1 MELRRPRLAD
11 KETVLEMM
19 AEFEQAQS
27 PHDGGFWN
35 ANNFV
40 YEEWLEENLQAEA
53 GFNIPENWVPAIQLV
68 SFDVAGQALGFLNL
82 RLRLNDY
89 LLENGGHIGYSVR
102 PSERGKGYA
111 KEALRQGL
119 QVAKEKNIKKALVK
133 PGEWKSE
140 ELSKG
145 RIIDYKAFNFVDG
158 EGVRN
163 SLYVSGCMFHCEG
176 CYNVA
181 TWSFNA
187 GIPYT
192 AKLEEQIMEDLAQP
206 YVQGLT
212 LLGGEPFLNTGI
224 LLPLVKRIRKELPDK
239 DIWSW
244 TGYTWEEMM
253 LETPDKLELL
263 SLIDILVDGRYDKS
277 KRNLML
283 QFRGS
288 SNQRIIDVQKSLK
301 SGQVVIWDKLN
312 DGKESYE
319 QVKRE

>member
-1 MELRRPRLAD
+1 
-11 KETVLEMM
+11 
-19 AEFEQAQS
+19 
-27 PHDGGFWN
+27 
-35 ANNFV
+35 
-40 YEEWLEENLQAEA
+40 
-53 GFNIPENWVPAIQLV
+53 
-68 SFDVAGQALGFLNL
+68 
-82 RLRLNDY
+82 
-89 LLENGGHIGYSVR
+89 
-102 PSERGKGYA
+102 
-111 KEALRQGL
+111 
-119 QVAKEKNIKKALVK
+119 
-133 PGEWKSE
+133 
-140 ELSKG
+140 
-145 RIIDYKAFNFVDG
+145 
-158 EGVRN
+158 
-163 SLYVSGCMFHCEG
+163 MFRCEG

-192 AKLEEQIMEDLAQP
+192 PELEEQIMADLAHP

-224 LLPLVKRIRKELPDK
+224 LLPLVKRIRKELPEK

-263 SLIDILVDGRYDKS
+263 SMIDILVDGRYDRN

-288 SNQRIIDVQKSLK
+288 SNQRIIDVQKSLQ

>member
-1 MELRRPRLAD
+1 MPELHTTKPVPKRHDFAAGETGRGPSVPSIGLAND
-11 KETVLEMM
+11 PK
-19 AEFEQAQS
+19 
-27 PHDGGFWN
+27 
-35 ANNFV
+35 
-40 YEEWLEENLQAEA
+40 
-53 GFNIPENWVPAIQLV
+53 
-68 SFDVAGQALGFLNL
+68 AGQWDG
-82 RLRLNDY
+82 RRM
-89 LLENGGHIGYSVR
+89 
-102 PSERGKGYA
+102 
-111 KEALRQGL
+111 
-119 QVAKEKNIKKALVK
+119 
-133 PGEWKSE
+133 
-140 ELSKG
+140 SK
-145 RIIDYKAFNFVDG
+145 RMIADYKTFIVTDG

-163 SLYVSGCMFHCEG
+163 SLYVAGCMFHCEG

-192 AKLEEQIMEDLAQP
+192 KELEEQIMEDLAQP

-224 LLPLVKRIRKELPDK
+224 LLPLVKRIRKELPEK

-301 SGQVVIWDKLN
+301 EGKVVIWDKLN
-312 DGKESYE
+312 DGKESFE
-319 QVKRE
+319 QIKRDDLL